1 MIDLIIR
8 TKTRAVWQAIAQA
21 RHIISADPNNAGQFI
36 VAPDFAVDEL
46 GNVTLTPAVLNAD
59 GTVATPAIMDTWWT
73 VNLRVHSAA
82 AIADQAPLDPSVPAD
97 PNGTQ
102 YQFARSRIAAAL
114 RNGATVVTTPQG
126 WTAYQNATGTAQV
139 VDPRTVTNPPRVW
152 AGDMS
157 F

>member
-8 TKTRAVWQAIAQA
+8 TKTQAVWQAIAQA
-21 RHIISADPNNAGQFI
+21 RHIISADPDNPGQFI
-36 VAPDFAVDEL
+36 VAPDFAVDEI
-46 GNVTLTPAVLNAD
+46 GNVALTTGV
-59 GTVATPAIMDTWWT
+59 IDTWWT
-73 VNLRVHSAA
+73 VNLRIFSDAA
-82 AIADQAPLDPSVPAD
+82 LADQAPLDLTVPAD
-97 PNGTQ
+97 PNGTV

-139 VDPRTVTNPPRVW
+139 VDPRTVTTPPRVW
-152 AGDMS
+152 YGAMS